1 VPVVAPFSLG
11 DVASQAERAAGILRA
26 VESRLAA
33 DEVTGQVADRLPA
46 VVRDVDARA
55 AETNRLVQ
63 SPSLEALRAQEEGWA
78 PIADTLS
85 AWRKQLSAWAGQLE
99 RDYQRFTQLDEMWQ
113 RMQAFVS
120 AAPGAPPE
128 VAQRVEASATSV
140 RRTHDWVEQRRSQ
153 VLTLQNRVAA
163 QEERAKAA
171 LALLRDARGEAAYRL
186 LSQDS
191 PPIWRPAAG
200 KKSTQDALV
209 AQGQQSFQAEVAAL
223 QTYMTDK
230 RDAMAAHLAVF
241 VLLIAVC
248 YWVRRRMSALA
259 EEDQTLRRAASVFD
273 YPVATALLLAL
284 LLSGWFYPHAPRLMW
299 AVLMTVVLFPTVL
312 ILRRLLHP
320 TLYPVL
326 NLLVVCFA
334 VDQFRMALASWPLL
348 GRLLLIAEMLG
359 AAAFLAWFIRSG
371 RLAVALGAGHDR
383 LGRAALAA
391 ARLVILLFAMA
402 FFAGAA
408 GYMNLARQVA
418 RVTLGSAYLAM
429 ILYAATRV
437 LDGLTMSAYRS
448 RPLASL
454 AMVQRERNLFWN
466 RTRRV
471 LHWAAAAVWVLAVLE
486 TTGVRGVVFDYAGR
500 VLSARLGWG
509 NYALSLGGIIQFALA
524 IWAAVL
530 LSRFIRFLLE
540 EDVYPRLQLAAGL
553 PYAISTA
560 LHYAVLLIGF
570 FVAIDAL
577 GYDMTRFAILAGAF
591 GVGLGFG
598 LQNIFNNFVSG
609 LILLFERPVKVGD
622 VVQVGDTAGVVRRI
636 GIRASVVRTPTGA
649 EIIMPNGRLISDPVT
664 NWTLSGRQRRVDLPL
679 TVAPGTDPK
688 RVIELW
694 RKVANDHP
702 KTSETPEPRAFL
714 TAVGA
719 NGLSFELQA
728 WVSEIGDWA
737 EVRSDLAIALAGALT
752 EAGIGVR

>member
-1 VPVVAPFSLG
+1 
-11 DVASQAERAAGILRA
+11 
-26 VESRLAA
+26 
-33 DEVTGQVADRLPA
+33 
-46 VVRDVDARA
+46 
-55 AETNRLVQ
+55 
-63 SPSLEALRAQEEGWA
+63 
-78 PIADTLS
+78 
-85 AWRKQLSAWAGQLE
+85 
-99 RDYQRFTQLDEMWQ
+99 
-113 RMQAFVS
+113 
-120 AAPGAPPE
+120 
-128 VAQRVEASATSV
+128 
-140 RRTHDWVEQRRSQ
+140 
-153 VLTLQNRVAA
+153 
-163 QEERAKAA
+163 
-171 LALLRDARGEAAYRL
+171 
-186 LSQDS
+186 
-191 PPIWRPAAG
+191 
-200 KKSTQDALV
+200 
-209 AQGQQSFQAEVAAL
+209 
-223 QTYMTDK
+223 
-230 RDAMAAHLAVF
+230 
-241 VLLIAVC
+241 
-248 YWVRRRMSALA
+248 
-259 EEDQTLRRAASVFD
+259 
-273 YPVATALLLAL
+273 
-284 LLSGWFYPHAPRLMW
+284 
-299 AVLMTVVLFPTVL
+299 
-312 ILRRLLHP
+312 
-320 TLYPVL
+320 
-326 NLLVVCFA
+326 
-334 VDQFRMALASWPLL
+334 
-348 GRLLLIAEMLG
+348 
-359 AAAFLAWFIRSG
+359 
-371 RLAVALGAGHDR
+371 
-383 LGRAALAA
+383 
-391 ARLVILLFAMA
+391 
-402 FFAGAA
+402 
-408 GYMNLARQVA
+408 
-418 RVTLGSAYLAM
+418 M

-454 AMVQRERNLFWN
+454 AMVQRERNLFWH

-560 LHYAVLLIGF
+560 LHYAILLIGF
-570 FVAIDAL
+570 FVAVDVL

-719 NGLSFELQA
+719 SGLSFELQA

-737 EVRSDLAIALAGALT
+737 EVRSDLAIALASTLT